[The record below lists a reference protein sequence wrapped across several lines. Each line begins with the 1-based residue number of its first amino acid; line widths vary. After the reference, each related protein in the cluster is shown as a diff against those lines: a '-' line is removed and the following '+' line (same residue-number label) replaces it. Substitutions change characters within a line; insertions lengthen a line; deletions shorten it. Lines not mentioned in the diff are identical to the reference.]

1 MIFNNNYFTI
11 STNTSSSGSTYIPT
25 PNCNFSYFLVYRPDL
40 VDSASN
46 RYVIYNG
53 TSANNNG
60 YGYYFLS
67 NYRRLVFTTI
77 NTPAV
82 GGMVT
87 DVGNEV
93 ISMVYNSSQ
102 IGTTVTSQPYKTT
115 LNGSEASAT
124 VSCKQPDSAAFFQI
138 GFGRN
143 ATLPWAG
150 YISEIIFFDR
160 ALKDEERNSIRS
172 YLAQKY
178 SLPT

>member
-1 MIFNNNYFTI
+1 M
-11 STNTSSSGSTYIPT
+11 
-25 PNCNFSYFLVYRPDL
+25 
-40 VDSASN
+40 
-46 RYVIYNG
+46 IYNG

-60 YGYYFLS
+60 YGYFLAS
-67 NYRRLVFTTI
+67 NSRRLVFTTI
-77 NTPAV
+77 NTTTV
-82 GGMVT
+82 GGVVN

-93 ISMVYNSSQ
+93 VSMVYNSSQ
-102 IGTTVTSQPYKTT
+102 IGSPVTWQPFKTT

-124 VSCKQPDSAAFFQI
+124 VSCRQPDSGAFFQI

-178 SLPT
+178 SLPS